1 MPKMQPRF
9 AKSYRIAK
17 DGRLS
22 IAPDLAPAWL
32 TEGERKREVYCV
44 PMVWTLPLDLAP
56 GRELEAWYLWNGEE
70 VQEDWPMSPQ
80 SVRDDTDPLFARLR
94 ALMYPGSLQRIGR
107 TCRLSCAGLLR
118 SLAAQGHQSL
128 WVAPEQTSLSIW
140 THYAF
145 NNHFGTLHE
154 T

>member
-1 MPKMQPRF
+1 MQPKF
-9 AKSYRIAK
+9 ARSYRITK

-22 IAPDLAPAWL
+22 IAPDLAPEWL
-32 TEGERKREVYCV
+32 GNLRQREVYCV
-44 PMVWTLPLDLAP
+44 PMAWVMSLDLSA

-70 VQEDWPMSPQ
+70 ANEEWPTSP
-80 SVRDDTDPLFARLR
+80 SAVRDESDPLYARLR
-94 ALMYPGSLQRIGR
+94 AVMYPGSLQRIGR

-118 SLAAQGHQSL
+118 ALATQGHQSL
-128 WVAPEQTSLSIW
+128 WVVPEPTSISIW

-145 NNHFGTLHE
+145 NHHFGTLHE